1 MNLHI
6 YLFIIIIIIFDTI
19 ISTVFGINAK
29 GQGFL
34 YKKTPSTWVYSKQVL
49 NKWKAT

>member
-1 MNLHI
+1 MNLYIH
-6 YLFIIIIIIFDTI
+6 LFIIIIIIIII

-34 YKKTPSTWVYSKQVL
+34 YIINIITIKSHDQLKTTKT
-49 NKWKAT
+49 NN

>member
-1 MNLHI
+1 MNLYIH
-6 YLFIIIIIIFDTI
+6 LFIIIIII

-34 YKKTPSTWVYSKQVL
+34 YKKL
-49 NKWKAT
+49 LLL

>member
-1 MNLHI
+1 MVL
-6 YLFIIIIIIFDTI
+6 LIIIIII

-34 YKKTPSTWVYSKQVL
+34 YKKL
-49 NKWKAT
+49 LLL

>member
-6 YLFIIIIIIFDTI
+6 PLFIIIIIIFDTI
-19 ISTVFGINAK
+19 ISTVFGINAE

-34 YKKTPSTWVYSKQVL
+34 YKKLLLLEFTA
-49 NKWKAT
+49 NKF

>member
-6 YLFIIIIIIFDTI
+6 HLFIIIIIIFDTI
-19 ISTVFGINAK
+19 ISTAVFGINAK

-34 YKKTPSTWVYSKQVL
+34 YKKL
-49 NKWKAT
+49 LLL

>member
-1 MNLHI
+1 MNLYIH
-6 YLFIIIIIIFDTI
+6 LFIIIIIIII

-34 YKKTPSTWVYSKQVL
+34 YKKLLLLQFTA
-49 NKWKAT
+49 NKF

>member
-1 MNLHI
+1 MIRFFPYLMNLYVH
-6 YLFIIIIIIFDTI
+6 LLIIIIIIIIII

-34 YKKTPSTWVYSKQVL
+34 YKKL
-49 NKWKAT
+49 FLL

>member
-1 MNLHI
+1 MNLYIH
-6 YLFIIIIIIFDTI
+6 LFIIIIIIIFDTI

-34 YKKTPSTWVYSKQVL
+34 YKKL
-49 NKWKAT
+49 LLL